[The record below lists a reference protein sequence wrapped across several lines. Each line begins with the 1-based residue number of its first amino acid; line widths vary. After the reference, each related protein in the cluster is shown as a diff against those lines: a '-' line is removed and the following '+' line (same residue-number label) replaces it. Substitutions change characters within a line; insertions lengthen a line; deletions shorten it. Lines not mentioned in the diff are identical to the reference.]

1 VHLAT
6 GFQNTLYDHPAFPS
20 ELRAEITAWL
30 KASAADEAKP
40 GDSEEQFIY
49 RTRKKALGPFK
60 RQLWEVA
67 SKAEILE
74 TQRSRFNALFTQ
86 LGVKGT
92 RALVTK
98 WVPELPDPLPAA
110 PDELISAARQTLA

>member
-30 KASAADEAKP
+30 KANAADEAKP

-67 SKAEILE
+67 SKAEILD
-74 TQRSRFNALFTQ
+74 TQRARFHSLFTQ
-86 LGVKGT
+86 LGVTGP

-110 PDELISAARQTLA
+110 PSELISAARV